1 MSARSQLLLRRFAIN
16 SVIEKAM
23 PIIEDVVTAL
33 GYELVDVEYK
43 TLYGDKHLIVY
54 IASEKGV
61 SLDDCETVSNALDAP
76 LDALDPTSSMPYC
89 LDVSSSGLDRPFKSQ
104 RDYERNYGSKV
115 EVKLF
120 APIDGSKQKLYVGTL
135 VERTDSAVTIET
147 DGVNTSIENGKI
159 ALVEMA
165 KKSSTLTLQADFYDA
180 LSDLET
186 ERGIKKEVFIDA
198 LQDALTSAYKK
209 QYGVPKAIKIIMMP
223 EFKKFE
229 IHTCQ
234 KVVEQVEERETE
246 ISLEDARLI
255 DKKYKVGDEILG
267 PVDAAEFGRIV
278 AQMAK
283 QIVTQKLRAVE
294 SEKAYSELSEKEEQL
309 VTCIVHRIDGKNV
322 CVEIQKMEAVL
333 YPKDQLPGD
342 KFKVGDKIKVFVRGI
357 KTTTRGPQVLVTR
370 TAPGFVRKLF
380 ELEVPEIASGVVAIK
395 GIVREA
401 GLRTKM
407 AVYATDSGV
416 DAVGACVGNRG
427 ARVNSII
434 SEVGGEKIDIIP
446 WHEDPL
452 EYIAR
457 ALLPAKVVMVEAKE
471 DERVARVVVMDD
483 QLSLAIGREG
493 VNARLA
499 AKLTGWKIDIKP
511 YSAMEQ
517 EVKAATE
524 RAEQMGSDNFDVFD
538 EDLGELD

>member
-1 MSARSQLLLRRFAIN
+1 
-16 SVIEKAM
+16 
-23 PIIEDVVTAL
+23 
-33 GYELVDVEYK
+33 
-43 TLYGDKHLIVY
+43 
-54 IASEKGV
+54 
-61 SLDDCETVSNALDAP
+61 
-76 LDALDPTSSMPYC
+76 
-89 LDVSSSGLDRPFKSQ
+89 
-104 RDYERNYGSKV
+104 
-115 EVKLF
+115 
-120 APIDGSKQKLYVGTL
+120 
-135 VERTDSAVTIET
+135 
-147 DGVNTSIENGKI
+147 
-159 ALVEMA
+159 MA
-165 KKSSTLTLQADFYDA
+165 KKNSTLTLQADFYDA
-180 LSDLET
+180 LSDLES
-186 ERGIKKEVFIDA
+186 EKGITKEVFIDA
-198 LQDALTSAYKK
+198 LEDALASAYKK
-209 QYGVPKAIKIIMMP
+209 QYGVAKQIKIIMTP
-223 EFKKFE
+223 ETKTFK
-229 IHTCQ
+229 IYTCQ
-234 KVVEQVEERETE
+234 KVVEAVEDRETE

-255 DKKYKVGDEILG
+255 DKKYKVGDDIYG
-267 PVDAAEFGRIV
+267 PVDANDFGRIV

-283 QIVTQKLRAVE
+283 QIVTQKLRTLE
-294 SEKAYSELSEKEEQL
+294 SEMAYSDLAEKEEEL
-309 VTCIVHRIDGKNV
+309 VTCVVHRIDGKNV
-322 CVEIQKMEAVL
+322 CVEINKLEAVL

-342 KFKVGDKIKVFVRGI
+342 HFKVGDKIKVFVRGI
-357 KTTTRGPQVLVTR
+357 KAGQRGPQVLVTR
-370 TAPGFVRKLF
+370 TAPGFIKRLF

-427 ARVNSII
+427 SRVSSII
-434 SEVGGEKIDIIP
+434 AEAGGEKIDIIP

-471 DERVARVVVMDD
+471 DEHAAKVVVMDD
-483 QLSLAIGREG
+483 QLSLAIGRDG

-511 YSAMEQ
+511 YSAMKN

>member
-1 MSARSQLLLRRFAIN
+1 
-16 SVIEKAM
+16 
-23 PIIEDVVTAL
+23 
-33 GYELVDVEYK
+33 
-43 TLYGDKHLIVY
+43 
-54 IASEKGV
+54 
-61 SLDDCETVSNALDAP
+61 
-76 LDALDPTSSMPYC
+76 
-89 LDVSSSGLDRPFKSQ
+89 
-104 RDYERNYGSKV
+104 
-115 EVKLF
+115 
-120 APIDGSKQKLYVGTL
+120 
-135 VERTDSAVTIET
+135 
-147 DGVNTSIENGKI
+147 
-159 ALVEMA
+159 MA
-165 KKSSTLTLQADFYDA
+165 KKNSTLTLQADFYDA

-186 ERGIKKEVFIDA
+186 EKGITKEVFMDA
-198 LQDALTSAYKK
+198 LEDALTSAYKK
-209 QYGVPKAIKIIMMP
+209 QYGVAKQIKIILTP
-223 EFKKFE
+223 ETKTFK
-229 IHTCQ
+229 IYTCQ
-234 KVVEQVEERETE
+234 KVVEQVEDKETE

-255 DKKYKVGDEILG
+255 DKKYKVGDDIYG

-283 QIVTQKLRAVE
+283 QIVTQKLRSLE
-294 SEKAYSELSEKEEQL
+294 SEKAYSELAEKEEEL
-309 VTCIVHRIDGKNV
+309 VTCVVHRVDGKNV
-322 CVEIQKMEAVL
+322 CVEIQKLEAVL
-333 YPKDQLPGD
+333 YPKDQLPND

-357 KTTTRGPQVLVTR
+357 KAGTRGPQVLVTR
-370 TAPGFVRKLF
+370 TAPGFIKRMF

-401 GLRTKM
+401 GLRTKI

-427 ARVNSII
+427 SRVNGII
-434 SEVGGEKIDIIP
+434 SEIGGEKIDIIP

-452 EYIAR
+452 EFIAR

-471 DERVARVVVMDD
+471 DEHAAKVVVMDD

-511 YSAMEQ
+511 YSAMKN

>member
-1 MSARSQLLLRRFAIN
+1 
-16 SVIEKAM
+16 
-23 PIIEDVVTAL
+23 
-33 GYELVDVEYK
+33 
-43 TLYGDKHLIVY
+43 
-54 IASEKGV
+54 
-61 SLDDCETVSNALDAP
+61 
-76 LDALDPTSSMPYC
+76 
-89 LDVSSSGLDRPFKSQ
+89 
-104 RDYERNYGSKV
+104 
-115 EVKLF
+115 
-120 APIDGSKQKLYVGTL
+120 
-135 VERTDSAVTIET
+135 
-147 DGVNTSIENGKI
+147 
-159 ALVEMA
+159 MA

-255 DKKYKVGDEILG
+255 DKKY
-267 PVDAAEFGRIV
+267 
-278 AQMAK
+278 
-283 QIVTQKLRAVE
+283 
-294 SEKAYSELSEKEEQL
+294 
-309 VTCIVHRIDGKNV
+309 
-322 CVEIQKMEAVL
+322 
-333 YPKDQLPGD
+333 
-342 KFKVGDKIKVFVRGI
+342 KVGDKIKVFVRGI

>member
-1 MSARSQLLLRRFAIN
+1 
-16 SVIEKAM
+16 
-23 PIIEDVVTAL
+23 
-33 GYELVDVEYK
+33 
-43 TLYGDKHLIVY
+43 
-54 IASEKGV
+54 
-61 SLDDCETVSNALDAP
+61 
-76 LDALDPTSSMPYC
+76 
-89 LDVSSSGLDRPFKSQ
+89 
-104 RDYERNYGSKV
+104 
-115 EVKLF
+115 
-120 APIDGSKQKLYVGTL
+120 
-135 VERTDSAVTIET
+135 
-147 DGVNTSIENGKI
+147 
-159 ALVEMA
+159 MA
-165 KKSSTLTLQADFYDA
+165 KRSSTLTLQADFYDA

-209 QYGVPKAIKIIMMP
+209 QYGVPKAIKILMMP
-223 EFKKFE
+223 ELKKFE

-234 KVVEQVEERETE
+234 KVVEQVEDRETE

-294 SEKAYSELSEKEEQL
+294 SEKAYSELAEKEEQL

-357 KTTTRGPQVLVTR
+357 KTTARGPQVLVTR

-380 ELEVPEIASGVVAIK
+380 ELEVPEIASGVVVIK

>member
-1 MSARSQLLLRRFAIN
+1 
-16 SVIEKAM
+16 
-23 PIIEDVVTAL
+23 
-33 GYELVDVEYK
+33 
-43 TLYGDKHLIVY
+43 
-54 IASEKGV
+54 
-61 SLDDCETVSNALDAP
+61 
-76 LDALDPTSSMPYC
+76 
-89 LDVSSSGLDRPFKSQ
+89 
-104 RDYERNYGSKV
+104 
-115 EVKLF
+115 
-120 APIDGSKQKLYVGTL
+120 
-135 VERTDSAVTIET
+135 
-147 DGVNTSIENGKI
+147 
-159 ALVEMA
+159 MA
-165 KKSSTLTLQADFYDA
+165 KKNMTLTLQSEFYEALNDLEAEKGIAKDVVIAALEDA
-180 LSDLET
+180 L
-186 ERGIKKEVFIDA
+186 A
-198 LQDALTSAYKK
+198 SAYKK
-209 QYGVPKAIKIIMMP
+209 QYGVAKSIKIVLNTDSKTYKIY
-223 EFKKFE
+223 
-229 IHTCQ
+229 TCQ
-234 KVVEQVEERETE
+234 KVVEQVEDRETE

-255 DKKYKVGDEILG
+255 DKKYKVGDEIYG
-267 PVDAAEFGRIV
+267 PVDALEFGRIV

-283 QIVTQKLRAVE
+283 QIVTQKLRTHE
-294 SEKAYSELSEKEEQL
+294 SEMAYSELAEKEEEL
-309 VTCIVHRIDGKNV
+309 VTCVVHRIDGKNV
-322 CVEIQKMEAVL
+322 CVEIQKLEAVL

-342 KFKVGDKIKVFVRGI
+342 HFKVGDKIKVFVRGI
-357 KTTTRGPQVLVTR
+357 KTGSHGPQVLVTR
-370 TAPGFVRKLF
+370 TAPGFIKRLF
-380 ELEVPEIASGVVAIK
+380 ELEVPEIASGVVVIK

-401 GLRTKM
+401 GLRTKL

-427 ARVNSII
+427 SRVNSII

-471 DERVARVVVMDD
+471 DEHAAKVVVMDD

-511 YSAMEQ
+511 YSAMKN

>member
-1 MSARSQLLLRRFAIN
+1 
-16 SVIEKAM
+16 
-23 PIIEDVVTAL
+23 
-33 GYELVDVEYK
+33 
-43 TLYGDKHLIVY
+43 
-54 IASEKGV
+54 
-61 SLDDCETVSNALDAP
+61 
-76 LDALDPTSSMPYC
+76 
-89 LDVSSSGLDRPFKSQ
+89 
-104 RDYERNYGSKV
+104 
-115 EVKLF
+115 
-120 APIDGSKQKLYVGTL
+120 
-135 VERTDSAVTIET
+135 
-147 DGVNTSIENGKI
+147 
-159 ALVEMA
+159 MA

-416 DAVGACVGNRG
+416 YAVGACVGNRG

>member
-1 MSARSQLLLRRFAIN
+1 MARKN
-16 SVIEKAM
+16 
-23 PIIEDVVTAL
+23 
-33 GYELVDVEYK
+33 
-43 TLYGDKHLIVY
+43 DK
-54 IASEKGV
+54 
-61 SLDDCETVSNALDAP
+61 
-76 LDALDPTSSMPYC
+76 
-89 LDVSSSGLDRPFKSQ
+89 
-104 RDYERNYGSKV
+104 
-115 EVKLF
+115 
-120 APIDGSKQKLYVGTL
+120 
-135 VERTDSAVTIET
+135 RTWRS
-147 DGVNTSIENGKI
+147 
-159 ALVEMA
+159 
-165 KKSSTLTLQADFYDA
+165 DFYDA
-180 LSDLET
+180 LCDLET

-198 LQDALTSAYKK
+198 LQDALVSAYKK
-209 QYGVPKAIKIIMMP
+209 QYGVPKAIKIVVTP
-223 EFKKFE
+223 ELKTFD
-229 IHTCQ
+229 IYTCQ
-234 KVVEQVEERETE
+234 TVVEAVEDRETQ
-246 ISLEDARLI
+246 ISLEDARLL
-255 DKKYKVGDEILG
+255 DKKHKVGDEILE
-267 PVDAAEFGRIV
+267 PVDVGDFGRIV
-278 AQMAK
+278 AQMAR
-283 QIVTQKLRAVE
+283 QIVTQKLRAIE
-294 SEKAYSELSEKEEQL
+294 TEKAYSDLAEKEEQL
-309 VTCIVHRIDGKNV
+309 VTCVVQHIDGKNV

-357 KTTTRGPQVLVTR
+357 KSSTRGPQVLVTR
-370 TAPGFVRKLF
+370 TSPGFVRRLF
-380 ELEVPEIASGVVAIK
+380 EMEVPEIASGVVIIK

-407 AVYATDSGV
+407 AVYATDSSV

-471 DERVARVVVMDD
+471 DDRLARVVVMDD

>member
-1 MSARSQLLLRRFAIN
+1 
-16 SVIEKAM
+16 
-23 PIIEDVVTAL
+23 
-33 GYELVDVEYK
+33 
-43 TLYGDKHLIVY
+43 
-54 IASEKGV
+54 
-61 SLDDCETVSNALDAP
+61 
-76 LDALDPTSSMPYC
+76 
-89 LDVSSSGLDRPFKSQ
+89 
-104 RDYERNYGSKV
+104 
-115 EVKLF
+115 
-120 APIDGSKQKLYVGTL
+120 
-135 VERTDSAVTIET
+135 
-147 DGVNTSIENGKI
+147 
-159 ALVEMA
+159 MA

-209 QYGVPKAIKIIMMP
+209 QYGVPKAIKIVMTP
-223 EFKKFE
+223 ELKTFN
-229 IHTCQ
+229 IYTCQ
-234 KVVEQVEERETE
+234 KVVEVVEDRETE
-246 ISLEDARLI
+246 ISLEDARLV

-267 PVDAAEFGRIV
+267 NVDAAEFGRIV

-294 SEKAYSELSEKEEQL
+294 SEKAYTELAEKEEQL
-309 VTCIVHRIDGKNV
+309 VTCVVHRVDGKNV

-342 KFKVGDKIKVFVRGI
+342 KFKVGDKIKVFVKGI
-357 KTTTRGPQVLVTR
+357 KTTSRGPQVLVTR

-380 ELEVPEIASGVVAIK
+380 EIEVPEIASGVVAIK

-407 AVYATDSGV
+407 AVHANDSGV

>member
-1 MSARSQLLLRRFAIN
+1 
-16 SVIEKAM
+16 
-23 PIIEDVVTAL
+23 
-33 GYELVDVEYK
+33 
-43 TLYGDKHLIVY
+43 
-54 IASEKGV
+54 
-61 SLDDCETVSNALDAP
+61 
-76 LDALDPTSSMPYC
+76 
-89 LDVSSSGLDRPFKSQ
+89 
-104 RDYERNYGSKV
+104 
-115 EVKLF
+115 
-120 APIDGSKQKLYVGTL
+120 
-135 VERTDSAVTIET
+135 
-147 DGVNTSIENGKI
+147 
-159 ALVEMA
+159 MA

-524 RAEQMGSDNFDVFD
+524 RAEQIGSDNFDVFD

>member
-1 MSARSQLLLRRFAIN
+1 
-16 SVIEKAM
+16 
-23 PIIEDVVTAL
+23 
-33 GYELVDVEYK
+33 
-43 TLYGDKHLIVY
+43 
-54 IASEKGV
+54 
-61 SLDDCETVSNALDAP
+61 
-76 LDALDPTSSMPYC
+76 
-89 LDVSSSGLDRPFKSQ
+89 
-104 RDYERNYGSKV
+104 
-115 EVKLF
+115 
-120 APIDGSKQKLYVGTL
+120 
-135 VERTDSAVTIET
+135 
-147 DGVNTSIENGKI
+147 
-159 ALVEMA
+159 MA

-255 DKKYKVGDEILG
+255 DTKYKVGDEILG

>member
-1 MSARSQLLLRRFAIN
+1 
-16 SVIEKAM
+16 
-23 PIIEDVVTAL
+23 
-33 GYELVDVEYK
+33 
-43 TLYGDKHLIVY
+43 
-54 IASEKGV
+54 
-61 SLDDCETVSNALDAP
+61 
-76 LDALDPTSSMPYC
+76 
-89 LDVSSSGLDRPFKSQ
+89 
-104 RDYERNYGSKV
+104 
-115 EVKLF
+115 
-120 APIDGSKQKLYVGTL
+120 
-135 VERTDSAVTIET
+135 
-147 DGVNTSIENGKI
+147 
-159 ALVEMA
+159 MA

-267 PVDAAEFGRIV
+267 PGDAAEVGRIV

>member
-1 MSARSQLLLRRFAIN
+1 
-16 SVIEKAM
+16 
-23 PIIEDVVTAL
+23 
-33 GYELVDVEYK
+33 
-43 TLYGDKHLIVY
+43 
-54 IASEKGV
+54 
-61 SLDDCETVSNALDAP
+61 
-76 LDALDPTSSMPYC
+76 
-89 LDVSSSGLDRPFKSQ
+89 
-104 RDYERNYGSKV
+104 
-115 EVKLF
+115 
-120 APIDGSKQKLYVGTL
+120 
-135 VERTDSAVTIET
+135 
-147 DGVNTSIENGKI
+147 
-159 ALVEMA
+159 MA

-407 AVYATDSGV
+407 AVYATDSGM

>member
-1 MSARSQLLLRRFAIN
+1 
-16 SVIEKAM
+16 
-23 PIIEDVVTAL
+23 
-33 GYELVDVEYK
+33 
-43 TLYGDKHLIVY
+43 
-54 IASEKGV
+54 
-61 SLDDCETVSNALDAP
+61 
-76 LDALDPTSSMPYC
+76 
-89 LDVSSSGLDRPFKSQ
+89 
-104 RDYERNYGSKV
+104 
-115 EVKLF
+115 
-120 APIDGSKQKLYVGTL
+120 
-135 VERTDSAVTIET
+135 
-147 DGVNTSIENGKI
+147 
-159 ALVEMA
+159 MA
-165 KKSSTLTLQADFYDA
+165 KKNSTLTLNAEFFDA
-180 LSDLET
+180 LSDLES
-186 ERGIKKEVFIDA
+186 EKGIKKEDFIGA
-198 LQDALTSAYKK
+198 MEDALTSAYKK
-209 QYGVPKAIKIIMMP
+209 QYGVPKQIKIILTP
-223 EFKKFE
+223 ETKTFA
-229 IHTCQ
+229 IYTCQ
-234 KVVEQVEERETE
+234 KVVEQVEIREAE

-255 DKKYKVGDEILG
+255 DKKYKVGDDIYM
-267 PVDAAEFGRIV
+267 PVDANEFGRIV

-283 QIVTQKLRAVE
+283 QIVTQKLRALE
-294 SEKAYSELSEKEEQL
+294 SEKAYSELAEKEEEL
-309 VTCIVHRIDGKNV
+309 VNCVVTRIEAKNV
-322 CVEIQKMEAVL
+322 YVEINKMEAVL

-342 KFKVGDKIKVFVRGI
+342 RFKVGDKVKVFVRGI
-357 KTTTRGPQVLVTR
+357 KTAQRGPQVLVTR

>member
-1 MSARSQLLLRRFAIN
+1 
-16 SVIEKAM
+16 M
-23 PIIEDVVTAL
+23 P
-33 GYELVDVEYK
+33 
-43 TLYGDKHLIVY
+43 
-54 IASEKGV
+54 
-61 SLDDCETVSNALDAP
+61 
-76 LDALDPTSSMPYC
+76 
-89 LDVSSSGLDRPFKSQ
+89 
-104 RDYERNYGSKV
+104 
-115 EVKLF
+115 
-120 APIDGSKQKLYVGTL
+120 
-135 VERTDSAVTIET
+135 
-147 DGVNTSIENGKI
+147 
-159 ALVEMA
+159 
-165 KKSSTLTLQADFYDA
+165 KKNSTLTLQSDFYDA

-209 QYGVPKAIKIIMMP
+209 QYGVPKSIKIVMTP
-223 EFKKFE
+223 ELKTFN

-234 KVVEQVEERETE
+234 KVVEQVEDRETE

-255 DKKYKVGDEILG
+255 DKKHKVGDDILG
-267 PVDAAEFGRIV
+267 PVDANEFGRIV

-294 SEKAYSELSEKEEQL
+294 SEKAYSELAEKEEQL
-309 VTCIVHRIDGKNV
+309 VTCVVHRVDGKNV

-333 YPKDQLPGD
+333 YPKDQLPND

-357 KTTTRGPQVLVTR
+357 KSTTRGPQVLVTR
-370 TAPGFVRKLF
+370 TAPGFVRRLF
-380 ELEVPEIASGVVAIK
+380 ELEVPEISSGVVAIK

>member
-1 MSARSQLLLRRFAIN
+1 
-16 SVIEKAM
+16 
-23 PIIEDVVTAL
+23 
-33 GYELVDVEYK
+33 
-43 TLYGDKHLIVY
+43 
-54 IASEKGV
+54 
-61 SLDDCETVSNALDAP
+61 
-76 LDALDPTSSMPYC
+76 
-89 LDVSSSGLDRPFKSQ
+89 
-104 RDYERNYGSKV
+104 
-115 EVKLF
+115 
-120 APIDGSKQKLYVGTL
+120 
-135 VERTDSAVTIET
+135 
-147 DGVNTSIENGKI
+147 
-159 ALVEMA
+159 MA

-499 AKLTGWKIDIKP
+499 AKLTSWKIDIKP

>member
-1 MSARSQLLLRRFAIN
+1 
-16 SVIEKAM
+16 
-23 PIIEDVVTAL
+23 
-33 GYELVDVEYK
+33 
-43 TLYGDKHLIVY
+43 
-54 IASEKGV
+54 
-61 SLDDCETVSNALDAP
+61 
-76 LDALDPTSSMPYC
+76 
-89 LDVSSSGLDRPFKSQ
+89 
-104 RDYERNYGSKV
+104 
-115 EVKLF
+115 
-120 APIDGSKQKLYVGTL
+120 
-135 VERTDSAVTIET
+135 
-147 DGVNTSIENGKI
+147 
-159 ALVEMA
+159 MA

-186 ERGIKKEVFIDA
+186 ERGIKKEVFIAA

-209 QYGVPKAIKIIMMP
+209 QYGVPKAIKIIMTP
-223 EFKKFE
+223 ELKTFH
-229 IHTCQ
+229 IYTCQ

-246 ISLEDARLI
+246 ISLEDARLV

-267 PVDAAEFGRIV
+267 PVDANEFGRIV

-294 SEKAYSELSEKEEQL
+294 SEKAYSELAEKEEQL
-309 VTCIVHRIDGKNV
+309 ITCVVHRIDGKNV

-357 KTTTRGPQVLVTR
+357 KTTARGPQILVTR

-380 ELEVPEIASGVVAIK
+380 EIEVPEISSGVVVIK

-427 ARVNSII
+427 SRVNSII
-434 SEVGGEKIDIIP
+434 SEIGGEKIDIIP

-511 YSAMEQ
+511 YSTMEQ

>member
-1 MSARSQLLLRRFAIN
+1 
-16 SVIEKAM
+16 
-23 PIIEDVVTAL
+23 
-33 GYELVDVEYK
+33 
-43 TLYGDKHLIVY
+43 
-54 IASEKGV
+54 
-61 SLDDCETVSNALDAP
+61 
-76 LDALDPTSSMPYC
+76 
-89 LDVSSSGLDRPFKSQ
+89 
-104 RDYERNYGSKV
+104 
-115 EVKLF
+115 
-120 APIDGSKQKLYVGTL
+120 
-135 VERTDSAVTIET
+135 
-147 DGVNTSIENGKI
+147 
-159 ALVEMA
+159 MA
-165 KKSSTLTLQADFYDA
+165 KKNTTLTLQADFYDA
-180 LSDLET
+180 LGDLES
-186 ERGIKKEVFIDA
+186 EKGIKKEVFLDA
-198 LQDALTSAYKK
+198 LEDALTSAYKK
-209 QYGVPKAIKIIMMP
+209 QYGVAKQIKIILTP
-223 EFKKFE
+223 ESKTFK
-229 IHTCQ
+229 IYTCQ
-234 KVVEQVEERETE
+234 KVVEQVEDRETE

-255 DKKYKVGDEILG
+255 DKKYKVGDDIYG
-267 PVDAAEFGRIV
+267 PVDANDFGRIV

-283 QIVTQKLRAVE
+283 QIVTQKLRSLE
-294 SEKAYSELSEKEEQL
+294 SEMAYSELSEKEEEL
-309 VTCIVHRIDGKNV
+309 VTCVVHRVDGKNV
-322 CVEIQKMEAVL
+322 CVEINKLEAVL

-357 KTTTRGPQVLVTR
+357 KSGTHGPQVLVTR
-370 TAPGFVRKLF
+370 TAPGFIKRLF
-380 ELEVPEIASGVVAIK
+380 ELEVPEIASGVVVIK

-427 ARVNSII
+427 SRVNSII

-452 EYIAR
+452 EFIAR

-471 DERVARVVVMDD
+471 DEHAAKVVVMDD

-511 YSAMEQ
+511 YSTMEK

-538 EDLGELD
+538 EDIGELD

>member
-1 MSARSQLLLRRFAIN
+1 
-16 SVIEKAM
+16 
-23 PIIEDVVTAL
+23 
-33 GYELVDVEYK
+33 
-43 TLYGDKHLIVY
+43 
-54 IASEKGV
+54 
-61 SLDDCETVSNALDAP
+61 
-76 LDALDPTSSMPYC
+76 
-89 LDVSSSGLDRPFKSQ
+89 
-104 RDYERNYGSKV
+104 
-115 EVKLF
+115 
-120 APIDGSKQKLYVGTL
+120 
-135 VERTDSAVTIET
+135 
-147 DGVNTSIENGKI
+147 
-159 ALVEMA
+159 MA
-165 KKSSTLTLQADFYDA
+165 KKSSVLTLQSEFYDA
-180 LSDLET
+180 LADWET
-186 ERGIKKEVFIDA
+186 ERGIKKEVVVSALEDA
-198 LQDALTSAYKK
+198 LASAYKK
-209 QYGVPKAIKIIMMP
+209 QYGTPKAIKLILNP
-223 EFKKFE
+223 ELRTFG
-229 IHTCQ
+229 IYTCQ
-234 KVVEQVEERETE
+234 RVVETVEDRETE

-255 DKKYKVGDEILG
+255 DKKYKVGDDILT
-267 PVDAAEFGRIV
+267 PVDASDFGRIV

-283 QIVTQKLRAVE
+283 QIVTQKLRSVE
-294 SEKAYSELSEKEEQL
+294 SEKAYSELAEKEEQL
-309 VTCIVHRIDGKNV
+309 VTCVVHRVDGGNV

-333 YPKDQLPGD
+333 YPKDQLPND
-342 KFKVGDKIKVFVRGI
+342 KFKVGDKVKVFVRGI
-357 KTTTRGPQVLVTR
+357 KNGSRGPQILVTR

-380 ELEVPEIASGVVAIK
+380 ELEVPEIASGVVVIK

-407 AVYATDSGV
+407 AVAATDSGV
-416 DAVGACVGNRG
+416 DPVGACVGNRG

-483 QLSLAIGREG
+483 QLSLAIGRDG

-511 YSAMEQ
+511 YSSMEQ

-538 EDLGELD
+538 EDLGDLD

>member
-1 MSARSQLLLRRFAIN
+1 
-16 SVIEKAM
+16 
-23 PIIEDVVTAL
+23 
-33 GYELVDVEYK
+33 
-43 TLYGDKHLIVY
+43 
-54 IASEKGV
+54 
-61 SLDDCETVSNALDAP
+61 
-76 LDALDPTSSMPYC
+76 
-89 LDVSSSGLDRPFKSQ
+89 
-104 RDYERNYGSKV
+104 
-115 EVKLF
+115 
-120 APIDGSKQKLYVGTL
+120 
-135 VERTDSAVTIET
+135 
-147 DGVNTSIENGKI
+147 
-159 ALVEMA
+159 MA
-165 KKSSTLTLQADFYDA
+165 KKNSTLTLQADFYDA
-180 LSDLET
+180 LGDLES
-186 ERGIKKEVFIDA
+186 EKGIKREVFLDA
-198 LQDALTSAYKK
+198 LEDALTSAYKK
-209 QYGVPKAIKIIMMP
+209 QYGVAKQIKIILMP
-223 EFKKFE
+223 ETKTFK
-229 IHTCQ
+229 IYTCQ
-234 KVVEQVEERETE
+234 KVVEQVEDKETE

-255 DKKYKVGDEILG
+255 DKKYKVGDDIYG
-267 PVDAAEFGRIV
+267 PVDANDFGRIV

-283 QIVTQKLRAVE
+283 QIVTQKLRSIE
-294 SEKAYSELSEKEEQL
+294 SEKAYSELSEKEEEL
-309 VTCIVHRIDGKNV
+309 VTCVVHRIDGKNV
-322 CVEIQKMEAVL
+322 CVEIQKLEAVL

-357 KTTTRGPQVLVTR
+357 KSGAHGPQVLVTR
-370 TAPGFVRKLF
+370 TAPGFIKRLF
-380 ELEVPEIASGVVAIK
+380 ELEVPEIGSGVVVIK

-427 ARVNSII
+427 SRVNSII
-434 SEVGGEKIDIIP
+434 SEAGGEKIDIIP

-452 EYIAR
+452 EFIAR

-471 DERVARVVVMDD
+471 DEHAAKVVVMDD

-511 YSAMEQ
+511 YSAMEK

>member
-1 MSARSQLLLRRFAIN
+1 M
-16 SVIEKAM
+16 
-23 PIIEDVVTAL
+23 
-33 GYELVDVEYK
+33 
-43 TLYGDKHLIVY
+43 
-54 IASEKGV
+54 
-61 SLDDCETVSNALDAP
+61 
-76 LDALDPTSSMPYC
+76 
-89 LDVSSSGLDRPFKSQ
+89 
-104 RDYERNYGSKV
+104 
-115 EVKLF
+115 
-120 APIDGSKQKLYVGTL
+120 
-135 VERTDSAVTIET
+135 
-147 DGVNTSIENGKI
+147 
-159 ALVEMA
+159 
-165 KKSSTLTLQADFYDA
+165 
-180 LSDLET
+180 
-186 ERGIKKEVFIDA
+186 
-198 LQDALTSAYKK
+198 
-209 QYGVPKAIKIIMMP
+209 
-223 EFKKFE
+223 
-229 IHTCQ
+229 
-234 KVVEQVEERETE
+234 
-246 ISLEDARLI
+246 
-255 DKKYKVGDEILG
+255 
-267 PVDAAEFGRIV
+267 
-278 AQMAK
+278 
-283 QIVTQKLRAVE
+283 
-294 SEKAYSELSEKEEQL
+294 
-309 VTCIVHRIDGKNV
+309 
-322 CVEIQKMEAVL
+322 
-333 YPKDQLPGD
+333 
-342 KFKVGDKIKVFVRGI
+342 
-357 KTTTRGPQVLVTR
+357 LVTR

>member
-1 MSARSQLLLRRFAIN
+1 
-16 SVIEKAM
+16 
-23 PIIEDVVTAL
+23 
-33 GYELVDVEYK
+33 
-43 TLYGDKHLIVY
+43 
-54 IASEKGV
+54 
-61 SLDDCETVSNALDAP
+61 
-76 LDALDPTSSMPYC
+76 
-89 LDVSSSGLDRPFKSQ
+89 
-104 RDYERNYGSKV
+104 
-115 EVKLF
+115 
-120 APIDGSKQKLYVGTL
+120 
-135 VERTDSAVTIET
+135 
-147 DGVNTSIENGKI
+147 
-159 ALVEMA
+159 MA

-471 DERVARVVVMDD
+471 DERVARVAVMDD

>member
-1 MSARSQLLLRRFAIN
+1 
-16 SVIEKAM
+16 
-23 PIIEDVVTAL
+23 
-33 GYELVDVEYK
+33 
-43 TLYGDKHLIVY
+43 
-54 IASEKGV
+54 
-61 SLDDCETVSNALDAP
+61 
-76 LDALDPTSSMPYC
+76 
-89 LDVSSSGLDRPFKSQ
+89 
-104 RDYERNYGSKV
+104 
-115 EVKLF
+115 
-120 APIDGSKQKLYVGTL
+120 
-135 VERTDSAVTIET
+135 
-147 DGVNTSIENGKI
+147 
-159 ALVEMA
+159 MA
-165 KKSSTLTLQADFYDA
+165 KRSSTLTLQADFYDA

-209 QYGVPKAIKIIMMP
+209 QYGVPKAIKILMMP
-223 EFKKFE
+223 ELKKFE

-234 KVVEQVEERETE
+234 KVVEQVEDRETE

-294 SEKAYSELSEKEEQL
+294 SEKAYSELAEKEEQL

-357 KTTTRGPQVLVTR
+357 KTTARGPQVLVTR

-380 ELEVPEIASGVVAIK
+380 ELGVPEIASGVVVIK